1 MARPADHALFNQR
14 PPNQPTFAL
23 PTCDASQLS
32 EPATYQEA
40 MRSPFHANWS
50 HAMEGKLAGHEEVV
64 IFGDPQQQ
72 KGGNVVSAKWV
83 YTWKSD

>member
-1 MARPADHALFNQR
+1 
-14 PPNQPTFAL
+14 
-23 PTCDASQLS
+23 
-32 EPATYQEA
+32 
-40 MRSPFHANWS
+40 
-50 HAMEGKLAGHEEVV
+50 MEGKLAGHEEVV